1 MTSMPKD
8 SDVHTLETVCQL
20 LGPLNDF
27 TDLLGS
33 ETKTTL
39 SSLKPVMEHITGIL
53 EEKEEDDALT
63 KQMKNVMMDDL
74 QHRYSSEKFS
84 KVIDIACFVD
94 PRFKGNFSLN
104 KDDTIRFTVEEAV
117 KREEMTSLPPQELPA
132 STTDQEQ
139 GSSTSTTTV
148 PSAATKKKDKISVLL
163 AQKNYISKTTNGQR
177 REDVPLKERVTM
189 EVKLYLSQPPIS
201 SDADPLA
208 WWKTHVQELPL
219 LGKVARKFICI
230 PATVFP
236 QRGCSILVDTSS
248 YLTAPNLIQER

>member
-1 MTSMPKD
+1 
-8 SDVHTLETVCQL
+8 
-20 LGPLNDF
+20 
-27 TDLLGS
+27 
-33 ETKTTL
+33 
-39 SSLKPVMEHITGIL
+39 MEHITGIL

-148 PSAATKKKDKISVLL
+148 PSAATKKKDKSLSCLL
-163 AQKNYISKTTNGQR
+163 KKITSAKTTNGQR
-177 REDVPLKERVTM
+177 RRRCPLKR
-189 EVKLYLSQPPIS
+189 K
-201 SDADPLA
+201 SDN
-208 WWKTHVQELPL
+208 
-219 LGKVARKFICI
+219 G
-230 PATVFP
+230 
-236 QRGCSILVDTSS
+236 G
-248 YLTAPNLIQER
+248 